1 MNAMHE
7 YTSYLNKNRSKC
19 LFFKQED
26 LQCFL
31 KNPLKYFRKPFMLI
45 LDTAG
50 AIWIVALD

>member
-31 KNPLKYFRKPFMLI
+31 KNPLKYFRKSFMLI

-50 AIWIVALD
+50 AI